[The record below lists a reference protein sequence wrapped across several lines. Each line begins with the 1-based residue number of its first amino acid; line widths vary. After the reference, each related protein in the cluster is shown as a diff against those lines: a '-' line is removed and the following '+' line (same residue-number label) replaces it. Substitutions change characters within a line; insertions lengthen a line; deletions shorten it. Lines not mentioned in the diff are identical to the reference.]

1 MSDLR
6 WYTLKVKTGKELYV
20 KEWLKEN
27 KNEIEIDDV
36 IVPVNQKYKKNGT
49 KGEVA
54 AFGGYIFVKMNLFNY
69 GISDLKK
76 IPYSKGLLGVNK
88 NNDIRDAI
96 SVKKKD
102 IDKILNYNMS
112 SSTSSVGR
120 TYHIGDEVSI
130 IAGPFSNFKGVI
142 DKISYDLQK
151 VQLSVMFFSRPTI
164 ISVDLNQIQK

>member
-1 MSDLR
+1 MSQETKREKFVRLAENRTNKILD
-6 WYTLKVKTGKELYV
+6 TL
-20 KEWLKEN
+20 
-27 KNEIEIDDV
+27 
-36 IVPVNQKYKKNGT
+36 Q
-49 KGEVA
+49 
-54 AFGGYIFVKMNLFNY
+54 
-69 GISDLKK
+69 
-76 IPYSKGLLGVNK
+76 LLGNCS
-88 NNDIRDAI
+88 NQNAYEY
-96 SVKKKD
+96 SKKD
-102 IDKILNYNMS
+102 IDKILNYNRS